1 MGTSFI
7 SVLFVGITVLIVF
20 MILLVV
26 MLFVGV
32 GAYRLIAARKD
43 LNAID
48 LSDGL
53 DESEIQIIRNAL
65 LKKQTADKEAKVII
79 CEASGPDGNEVT
91 DESKIQVTVQYIDET
106 LKPAAA
112 KGAVTGA
119 AKTSAPVKKED
130 L

>member
-26 MLFVGV
+26 LLFVGV
-32 GAYRLIAARKD
+32 GAYRLIAARKE
-43 LNAID
+43 LSAID

-65 LKKQTADKEAKVII
+65 LKKQTADKEAAVK
-79 CEASGPDGNEVT
+79 
-91 DESKIQVTVQYIDET
+91 
-106 LKPAAA
+106 A
-112 KGAVTGA
+112 KLADV
-119 AKTSAPVKKED
+119 AKS
-130 L
+130 